1 MNDGELRALC
11 HRFFDAIEARDVG
24 TVASLYHED
33 LQFWFNATDKTSTK
47 AENIAVM
54 LAGYARH
61 RRRTYNDRIVHTF
74 PGGFVMQY
82 TLNIVQLDGQKSA
95 LLPCVV
101 ALCEG
106 GQILRIDEYI
116 DSGKFTQPL
125 PASARNA
132 YRPATAAKPA
142 KKAKLGKK
150 EKTA

>member
-11 HRFFDAIEARDVG
+11 HRFFDAIESRDVE

-47 AENIAVM
+47 AENLAAM
-54 LAGYARH
+54 TAGYARH

-74 PGGFVMQY
+74 AGGFVMQY
-82 TLNIVQLDGQKSA
+82 TLNIVQLDGSKSV
-95 LLPCVV
+95 LFPCLV

-116 DSGKFTQPL
+116 DSGKFSQPL
-125 PASARNA
+125 PAAARNA
-132 YRPATAAKPA
+132 YQLAQPPSGET
-142 KKAKLGKK
+142 